1 MLAPDSGRAQLMAPT
16 GTAGPART
24 IVLPASSVVRP
35 EDAGLRAHTNI
46 QISVPPAGVVDRP
59 PSRGAVIEIPPF
71 SGTFIETPASL
82 ACIYRLVPGTP
93 GCNPNTVTTN
103 PAGGSRA
110 IAIVDAFHYLAAAS
124 DLAAFDTQFG
134 LAPPP
139 SFSVIY
145 GSSASCVT
153 GGTVPPDGSGTGW
166 DLEAALDIQWAH
178 AMAPSA
184 TLYLV
189 EANSDSLADMF
200 AAVRVAALCVQGAGG
215 GFVSM
220 SWGGREFAGELAFD
234 STMTAS
240 GVVYVAAAGDVPGVS
255 YPAAS
260 PNVVSVGGTSI
271 SRFALSSTGP
281 FEGESAWISTG
292 GGLSA
297 YESRPTFQDGIAYVI
312 GNTRATPDVAYTA
325 DPRSPVWVYN
335 TTCRNPTN
343 CPPSGPWFPI
353 GGTSLA
359 TPLFAGVA
367 NAFGTFAA
375 SSQAL
380 NQALYSIGLS
390 VSYQSTFNDINSGSC
405 GGTYNPFLVNWFE
418 SVTGIG
424 WDPCTGWGSLHGSH

>member
-1 MLAPDSGRAQLMAPT
+1 MLTPDSGRAQLMAPT
-16 GTAGPART
+16 GRAGPART
-24 IVLPASSVVRP
+24 LVLPASSVVRP

-46 QISVPPAGVVDRP
+46 LLSVPPAGVVDLP
-59 PSRGAVIEIPPF
+59 PSRGAVRAIPPL
-71 SGTFIETPASL
+71 SGTLIETPASL
-82 ACIYRLVPGTP
+82 ACIYRLVSGTP

-103 PAGGSRA
+103 PAGGSHA
-110 IAIVDAFHYLAAAS
+110 IAIVDAFHYPAAAN

-134 LAPPP
+134 VAPPP
-139 SFSVIY
+139 SFAVIY
-145 GSSASCVT
+145 GSSASCVP
-153 GGTVPPDGSGTGW
+153 GGTAPRDGSGTGW

-189 EANSDSLADMF
+189 EANSTSYADMF
-200 AAVRVAALCVQGAGG
+200 AAVQVAALCVQGAGG

-220 SWGGREFAGELAFD
+220 SWAGSEFAGETAFD
-234 STMTAS
+234 SLMTAS

-255 YPAAS
+255 YPSAS

-271 SRFALSSTGP
+271 SRFALSATGP
-281 FEGESAWISTG
+281 FEGESAWTLTG

-297 YESRPTFQDGIAYVI
+297 YESRPPFQDGIAYVI
-312 GNTRATPDVAYTA
+312 GNHRATPDVAYTA
-325 DPRSPVWVYN
+325 DPQSPVWVYN
-335 TTCRNPTN
+335 TTCHNTMQ
-343 CPPSGPWFPI
+343 CPFNGPWFAA

-367 NAFGTFAA
+367 NALGVFVA

-390 VSYQSTFNDINSGSC
+390 MSYQSTFNDINSGSC
-405 GGTYNPFLVNWFE
+405 GGLYNPFLVNWFE